1 MATVRSNLPFF
12 YAGLSDT
19 LRLGLLTLLVL
30 SLLAPAYNVVVLLL
44 LVLLLTSA
52 VTTAGTWFTL
62 RTETRIAGIQRNQ
75 VEQRIY
81 QDIGLEHLTP
91 GLLTPEKNTETLPAL
106 RPLPSAGWH
115 LAGALSGTMACLGV
129 VLLLPA
135 TKLQEQIPGALLLLT
150 AIAATAWL
158 QAPLLGRKRFEA
170 LLRIT
175 GTTLVAAVLLVAVV
189 RMLGN

>member
-1 MATVRSNLPFF
+1 MATARSNLPFF

-19 LRLGLLTLLVL
+19 LRIGLLTLLVL

-44 LVLLLTSA
+44 LVLLLTTA

-106 RPLPSAGWH
+106 RPLPTTGWQ
-115 LAGALSGTMACLGV
+115 LAGALSGTMACVGV
-129 VLLLPA
+129 ALLLPA

-189 RMLGN
+189 RILGN